1 MFLYIKDYF
10 QKRIFHILLIIFCGL
25 LMFNSI
31 MTLVDLKNY
40 WVGIDYSQNDRGYH
54 IEKVDEKRQITF
66 GSPVTIIG
74 YEFDGMRYKSGW
86 VGRKILEQNMKIESY
101 IVEYKVYDGTGVD
114 NLIDSF
120 TIDFSTPQQPITKEY
135 ETRTSSVISGISVS
149 STIVDYNIKFDTSVY
164 VPHIFVIVGC
174 LFFIVPSAVM
184 LFKIR
189 KEENGK

>member
-10 QKRIFHILLIIFCGL
+10 QKRIFHILIIIFCGL

-40 WVGIDYSQNDRGYH
+40 WVGFDYSQNDRGYH
-54 IEKVDEKRQITF
+54 VEKVDEKRQITF
-66 GSPVTIIG
+66 GAPATIIG

-135 ETRTSSVISGISVS
+135 ETRWTPSVS

-164 VPHIFVIVGC
+164 LPHIFVIVGC

-184 LFKIR
+184 FFKIR